1 MLKILI
7 SNDDGVLA
15 KGLLVLREK
24 LAEIAQIIVIA
35 PEIDC
40 SGTSSSLSLGNPLR
54 ITELDDNYY
63 ALRGTPAD
71 CVHAALS
78 GLLPEIPDMVITGIN
93 NRSNLGDDIIY
104 SGTFAAAYE
113 GRYLRFPAISLSMVS
128 ISAEPHFETGA
139 EVCAQL
145 IKTFFNH
152 RFEHCGVLNVNIPDI
167 PYEKL
172 KGVKITHLGRRTSPN
187 PIEKGIDPR
196 GNPYFWLGARGKA
209 MYPEDESSDFKAVM
223 DGYVS
228 VSPVNLNLTCKSTLE
243 KLQQL
248 KF

>member
-24 LAEIAQIIVIA
+24 LAELAQIIVIA
-35 PEIDC
+35 PEVDC
-40 SGTSSSLSLGNPLR
+40 SGTSSSLTLGNPLR
-54 ITELDDNYY
+54 ITELDKNYY
-63 ALRGTPAD
+63 ALRGTPTD

-113 GRYLRFPAISLSMVS
+113 GRYLRFPAIALSMVS
-128 ISAEPHFETGA
+128 ISAEPYFETA
-139 EVCAQL
+139 AKVCADL
-145 IKTFFNH
+145 IKTFINH
-152 RFEHCGVLNVNIPDI
+152 PFEHSGVLNVNIPDV
-167 PYEKL
+167 PYEQI
-172 KGVKITHLGRRTSPN
+172 KGIKITTLGRRHPPN
-187 PIEKGIDPR
+187 PIEKGVDPR

-209 MYPEDESSDFKAVM
+209 MNSEDKSSDFNAIKE
-223 DGYVS
+223 GYVS
-228 VSPVNLNLTCKSTLE
+228 ISPVNLDLTCRATLD
-243 KLQQL
+243 KLNQL